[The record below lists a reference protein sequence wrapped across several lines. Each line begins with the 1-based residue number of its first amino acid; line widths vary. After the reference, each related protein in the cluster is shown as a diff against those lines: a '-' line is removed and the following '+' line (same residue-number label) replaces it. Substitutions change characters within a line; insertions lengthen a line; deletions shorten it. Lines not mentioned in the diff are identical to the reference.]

1 MRDQRSALDSLFQR
15 ALDFKTC
22 SGRAEF
28 WMAQLWF
35 ALLVLATLL
44 VDLRSMAALAP
55 ELPAVQNFLTT
66 WLVALFAI
74 PQTALLVRR
83 LHDTGRS
90 GALAIWILIPIMGWL
105 VLGVV
110 ALLPSKRAGNPYA
123 AAPTAPQ
130 KRHNAFAVYMEG
142 PTSEAA
148 AQNVIRP
155 RRPVVRRKRVA
166 QVRPIHSA
174 QTA

>member
-1 MRDQRSALDSLFQR
+1 MRDPRSALDSLFQR

-35 ALLVLATLL
+35 ALLVMATLL
-44 VDLRSMAALAP
+44 ADLRSLAALAP
-55 ELPAVQNFLTT
+55 GIPSPQNFLTT
-66 WLVALFAI
+66 WLVALFAL
-74 PQTALLVRR
+74 PQSAMMVRR

-105 VLGVV
+105 VLGVI
-110 ALLPSKRAGNPYA
+110 ALLPSKRAGNPNA
-123 AAPTAPQ
+123 AAPPAPQ

-142 PTSEAA
+142 PTADAA
-148 AQNVIRP
+148 AQDVIRP
-155 RRPVVRRKRVA
+155 RLPVARPKRVA
-166 QVRPIHSA
+166 RARPIQTA
-174 QTA
+174 QTV